1 MTAVIRLEDIMK
13 TYVMGD
19 AVVHALDHVSVE
31 IGVGEFTSIM
41 GPSGSGKSTMMN
53 ILGCLDRPTS
63 DNIIWMAKKSPA
75 IVTMN
80 WRVRAMLK
88 SALFSRTL
96 ICCRNCQH
104 N

>member
-53 ILGCLDRPTS
+53 SGLPGQTNLRTILSGWQR
-63 DNIIWMAKKSPA
+63 
-75 IVTMN
+75 
-80 WRVRAMLK
+80 
-88 SALFSRTL
+88 SRRL
-96 ICCRNCQH
+96 
-104 N
+104 

>member
-31 IGVGEFTSIM
+31 IGVGEFWAAWTDQ
-41 GPSGSGKSTMMN
+41 P
-53 ILGCLDRPTS
+53 P

>member
-53 ILGCLDRPTS
+53 ILAAWTDPPP